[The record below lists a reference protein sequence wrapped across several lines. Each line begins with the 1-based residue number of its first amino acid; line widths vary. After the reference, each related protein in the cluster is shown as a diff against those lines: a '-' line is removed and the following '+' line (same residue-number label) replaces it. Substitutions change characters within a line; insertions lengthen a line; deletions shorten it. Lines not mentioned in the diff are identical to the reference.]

1 MLAAIAKMTPS
12 TTSHER
18 LLLDISLFIT
28 DHALAGTDEFEVVL
42 GVCER
47 LAAGGVPL
55 CRMMVGVDTLHPLVI
70 GRLHTWRREIG
81 IETHQFTREAV
92 ASTVSSWASSPF
104 HHLYTSGTSIF
115 PVGEDTA
122 EACERALAATDAA
135 LSALAEVSARRSATG
150 LPVTGAYFALHVGD
164 VFYGNIGGA
173 DRLDFTVIG
182 PAVNE
187 AARIS
192 AFCRAL
198 GRDVLVSQAFAAAV
212 SRLEPRL
219 LPMGS
224 HKLRGVAQ
232 PQALFAV
239 IPEPRRRA
247 DA

>member
-1 MLAAIAKMTPS
+1 M
-12 TTSHER
+12 
-18 LLLDISLFIT
+18 
-28 DHALAGTDEFEVVL
+28 
-42 GVCER
+42 
-47 LAAGGVPL
+47 
-55 CRMMVGVDTLHPLVI
+55 
-70 GRLHTWRREIG
+70 
-81 IETHQFTREAV
+81 
-92 ASTVSSWASSPF
+92 
-104 HHLYTSGTSIF
+104 
-115 PVGEDTA
+115 
-122 EACERALAATDAA
+122 
-135 LSALAEVSARRSATG
+135 SALAEVSARRSATG

-247 DA
+247 VRKPSPTSTPLIAWIPIRAPASCASSRRSQ